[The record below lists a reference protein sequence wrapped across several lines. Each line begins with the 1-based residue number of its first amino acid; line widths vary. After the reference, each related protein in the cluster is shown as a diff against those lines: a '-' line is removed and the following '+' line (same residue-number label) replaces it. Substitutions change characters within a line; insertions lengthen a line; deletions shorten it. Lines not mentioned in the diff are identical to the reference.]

1 MAKEQFGGHRFS
13 SQVAEAPGRLQA
25 GGDFRGLMDRQAG
38 PLLPLARQR
47 LGGGS
52 PCTAAW
58 DRRPCTPPK
67 KTPRQPELLYIRQ
80 GWICPAPRPGPFTG
94 WRTDAQVA
102 QGARVDTFRE
112 AHRQPPT
119 SSRLRPLRESW
130 VSILRRLEILGTSWY
145 QEAGENTFLLRR

>member
-1 MAKEQFGGHRFS
+1 MVTASPPRS
-13 SQVAEAPGRLQA
+13 RRPQVGCRPAGISEASWTAR
-25 GGDFRGLMDRQAG
+25 RGLFCPWPASVWEAVLPAPQPG
-38 PLLPLARQR
+38 TGVPVLLPE
-47 LGGGS
+47 
-52 PCTAAW
+52 
-58 DRRPCTPPK
+58 

-130 VSILRRLEILGTSWY
+130 VSILRCLEILGTSWY
-145 QEAGENTFLLRR
+145 QEAGENTFLLSR